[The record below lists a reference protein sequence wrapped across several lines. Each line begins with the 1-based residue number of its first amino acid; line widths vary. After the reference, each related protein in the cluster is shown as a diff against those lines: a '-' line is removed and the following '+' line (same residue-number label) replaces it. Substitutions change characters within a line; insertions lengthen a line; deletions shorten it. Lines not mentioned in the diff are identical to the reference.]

1 MVTCR
6 LNPLRFCQAAV
17 LQNFAAVTRT
27 YQLAYCYTII
37 EHNSR
42 KVIPTIYHNEKGV
55 EIISNNMLDAFFPF
69 DPYLLKKSGLKI
81 QPFYRDYQQ
90 LTEKEMEGSKKTVE
104 VDDFLGDE
112 KQSPTKSNRF
122 SYGASPGYKGTL
134 S

>member
-6 LNPLRFCQAAV
+6 LNPLRFCQSAV

-42 KVIPTIYHNEKGV
+42 NVVPVIYHDDKGAEV
-55 EIISNNMLDAFFPF
+55 VSNNMLDSFFPF

-81 QPFYRDYQQ
+81 EPNYREYQEFS
-90 LTEKEMEGSKKTVE
+90 EKEGDGVAVKSMGEI
-104 VDDFLGDE
+104 DDFLGDE
-112 KQSPTKSNRF
+112 KHSPTKSDRF
-122 SYGASPGYKGTL
+122 SYGMSPGYKL
-134 S
+134 